1 MFVSLSL
8 HHLTLT
14 IHPHHSLLGTYMGR
28 HGLQL
33 NLTLDLAPPKQQ
45 LVLVRVLDDVGSF
58 WTRDGEVHLV
68 RHSSHLLWRDEAQPL
83 IAEGKLE
90 LTL

>member
-1 MFVSLSL
+1 
-8 HHLTLT
+8 
-14 IHPHHSLLGTYMGR
+14 MGR
-28 HGLQL
+28 HGLHL

-68 RHSSHLLWRDEAQPL
+68 RHSSHMLWRDEAQPL

-90 LTL
+90 LAT